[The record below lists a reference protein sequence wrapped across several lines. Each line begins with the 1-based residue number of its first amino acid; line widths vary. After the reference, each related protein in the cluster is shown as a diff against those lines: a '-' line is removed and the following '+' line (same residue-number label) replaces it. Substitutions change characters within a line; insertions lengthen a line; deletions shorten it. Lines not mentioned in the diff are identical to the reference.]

1 MIFFILGA
9 LLGIL
14 GGGAVC
20 VRYLRHEI
28 AADIGPQLRRM
39 HSKLDNLE
47 AALNLALMTRYADMS
62 AAQVHPLHA
71 PGLGPTP
78 RSAGTR
84 GGGAADAA

>member
-1 MIFFILGA
+1 MIIFILGT

-39 HSKLDNLE
+39 QGKLDNLE
-47 AALNLALMTRYADMS
+47 AALNLALMTEYADLM
-62 AAQVHPLHA
+62 AVPL
-71 PGLGPTP
+71 
-78 RSAGTR
+78 
-84 GGGAADAA
+84 

>member
-1 MIFFILGA
+1 MIVFIVGT

-39 HSKLDNLE
+39 EGNLDNLE
-47 AALNLALMTRYADMS
+47 AALNLALMTRYAEIS
-62 AAQVHPLHA
+62 TAQLPRVHPPA
-71 PGLGPTP
+71 FGPTH
-78 RSAGTR
+78 GT
-84 GGGAADAA
+84 

>member
-1 MIFFILGA
+1 MIIFILGA

-39 HSKLDNLE
+39 QGKLDNLE
-47 AALNLALMTRYADMS
+47 AALNLALMTRYADLS
-62 AAQVHPLHA
+62 AAQIHPLH
-71 PGLGPTP
+71 PPMLGPTP
-78 RSAGTR
+78 RS
-84 GGGAADAA
+84 DDHS

>member
-1 MIFFILGA
+1 MIIFILGT

-39 HSKLDNLE
+39 QGKLDNLE
-47 AALNLALMTRYADMS
+47 AALNLALMTRYADLS
-62 AAQVHPLHA
+62 AAQIHPPHPPA
-71 PGLGPTP
+71 LGPTP
-78 RSAGTR
+78 RS
-84 GGGAADAA
+84 DDHS

>member
-47 AALNLALMTRYADMS
+47 AALNLALMTRYAEMS
-62 AAQVHPLHA
+62 TAQVHPLHA

-78 RSAGTR
+78 RSADTR
-84 GGGAADAA
+84 GGEAADAA

>member
-1 MIFFILGA
+1 MVIFILGT

-39 HSKLDNLE
+39 QGKLDNLE
-47 AALNLALMTRYADMS
+47 AALNLALMTEYADLM
-62 AAQVHPLHA
+62 AVPL
-71 PGLGPTP
+71 
-78 RSAGTR
+78 
-84 GGGAADAA
+84 